1 MIAVQADNISKVYK
15 LYKKPVHRLLE
26 ALRDKPMHT
35 AFRALENVSFTVPIG
50 STLGLIGEN
59 GAGKSTLLKI
69 LAKTLTPT
77 SGELRTEGRVAA
89 LLELGAGFHQ
99 EFTGRQNIYLNASLM
114 GLTEAEIKYK
124 EQEIIDFAELGEFID
139 RPIRTYSSGMVVR
152 LGFSIATSVD
162 PDILV
167 VDEALSVGDQRFQE
181 KCIHRMQ
188 GFRREKKTIIVC
200 SHSMYLINALCS
212 TCIWIDRGRIRESG
226 ATEEVISK
234 YVAYLDCTEN
244 SPDQEVGQQEAG
256 AVEAVVEDIQAL
268 GEDERPVSVVY
279 QFKKIV
285 IKVSVRCFDRS
296 FKGHIGV
303 VLEDAAEA
311 SLFAA
316 YTGYQR
322 SAGVLF
328 SSHPEVSLILPH
340 VNLQKGSL
348 YLRAIISDEHGMR
361 LVDQKRVGPLP
372 IISKHPECGLFWM
385 EHEWRI

>member
-15 LYKKPVHRLLE
+15 LYAKPVHRLLE
-26 ALRDKPMHT
+26 ALREKPMHT
-35 AFRALENVSFTVPIG
+35 AFWALEDVSFTVPIG

-114 GLTEAEIKYK
+114 GLTETEIKAK
-124 EQEIIDFAELGEFID
+124 EQEIIAFAELGEFID

-188 GFRREKKTIIVC
+188 GFRQKKKTIIVC

-212 TCIWIDRGRIRESG
+212 TCIWIDHGRIRESG
-226 ATEEVISK
+226 RTELVISK
-234 YVAYLDCTEN
+234 YVAYLESN
-244 SPDQEVGQQEAG
+244 GHAPGKEEGPAAG

-268 GEDERPVSVVY
+268 GEDGQPLSTVS
-279 QFKKIV
+279 QFRTITIRV
-285 IKVSVRCFDRS
+285 RVRCLDRG
-296 FKGHIGV
+296 FKGHIGL
-303 VLEDAAEA
+303 VLEDASET

-316 YTGYQR
+316 YTRHEQSLGID
-322 SAGVLF
+322 F
-328 SSHPEVSLILPH
+328 SSCPEVTLVVPQM
-340 VNLQKGSL
+340 NLQRGSL
-348 YLRAIISDEHGMR
+348 YLRAIITDEHGMR
-361 LVDQKRVGPLP
+361 LIDQKRVGPLP
-372 IISKHPECGLFWM
+372 IVSDHPECGLLWM